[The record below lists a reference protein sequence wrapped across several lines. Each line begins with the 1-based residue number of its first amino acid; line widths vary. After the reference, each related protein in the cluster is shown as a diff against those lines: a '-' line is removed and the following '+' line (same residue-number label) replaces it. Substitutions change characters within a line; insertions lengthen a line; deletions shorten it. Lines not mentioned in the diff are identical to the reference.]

1 MTIAPRR
8 LPATAGRAAVAF
20 LLGSALLLTTAA
32 CSSSDS
38 EPAASASIS
47 ASASVAAGSSASSTS
62 GGPGEA
68 TQIADATDASTPPTV
83 PSDGAPAS
91 AAGPAADPTTT
102 VAPVSTAGPVPSTGD
117 INQEVPAV
125 ELTTNTPV
133 PLDGTADFGGSVT
146 ATLTEVSAV
155 DATARVPGEISGPA
169 LAVTVQIQNS
179 SADPI
184 GLDNVTVNLDT
195 KDGSPASPLT
205 TEPAA
210 PLSGV
215 LLPGETRSGVYVF
228 TVPAE
233 SRAGVGITVLYS
245 TGAPIVLFQGDAP

>member
-1 MTIAPRR
+1 MKTSLRR
-8 LPATAGRAAVAF
+8 LPATAGRA
-20 LLGSALLLTTAA
+20 SIALLLGGALLLGTAA
-32 CSSSDS
+32 CSSDSDTAATS
-38 EPAASASIS
+38 QSAASATGS
-47 ASASVAAGSSASSTS
+47 AASGSAAAGS
-62 GGPGEA
+62 
-68 TQIADATDASTPPTV
+68 TDASPSAETTGSSAAPTV

-91 AAGPAADPTTT
+91 AAGPSADPTSTA
-102 VAPVSTAGPVPSTGD
+102 APVSTAGPVPSTGD

-125 ELTTNTPV
+125 ELTTNAPV

-146 ATLTEVSAV
+146 ATLTDVSAI

-169 LAVTVQIQNS
+169 LSVTVEIKND
-179 SADPI
+179 SAEPI

-195 KDGSPASPLT
+195 KDGSPASPVT

-228 TVPAE
+228 TLSAE

-245 TGAPIVLFQGDAP
+245 TDAPIVLFSGDAP

>member
-1 MTIAPRR
+1 MNAPQRR
-8 LPATAGRAAVAF
+8 HPAGRAVIA
-20 LLGSALLLTTAA
+20 LLMGSALLLTSAA
-32 CSSSDS
+32 CTTSSSDES
-38 EPAASASIS
+38 SSASPTS
-47 ASASVAAGSSASSTS
+47 AAAGSAASSTS

-68 TQIADATDASTPPTV
+68 SQIPDATDSSAPPTV

-91 AAGPAADPTTT
+91 AAGPSADPTTT
-102 VAPVSTAGPVPSTGD
+102 AAPVSTSGPVPSTGD

-125 ELTTNTPV
+125 ELGTNAPV
-133 PLDGTADFGGSVT
+133 ALDGTADFGGDVT
-146 ATLTEVSAV
+146 ATLADVRAV

-195 KDGSPASPLT
+195 RDGSPASAVT

-245 TGAPIVLFQGDAP
+245 TGSPIVLFQGDAP

>member
-1 MTIAPRR
+1 MTTPQRR
-8 LPATAGRAAVAF
+8 STATAGRTAMAF
-20 LLGSALLLTTAA
+20 LLGGALLLTSAA
-32 CSSSDS
+32 CTSAGEESAAAQSSSN
-38 EPAASASIS
+38 
-47 ASASVAAGSSASSTS
+47 SSAADSAAPSTS

-68 TQIADATDASTPPTV
+68 TQIPAEESAPPTV

-91 AAGPAADPTTT
+91 AAGPATDPATT
-102 VAPVSTAGPVPSTGD
+102 APPVSTAGPVPSTGD

-125 ELTTNTPV
+125 ELTTNAPV
-133 PLDGTADFGGSVT
+133 PLDGTADFGGSVS

-155 DATARVPGEISGPA
+155 DATARIPGEISGPA

-195 KDGSPASPLT
+195 KDGTPASPIT

-228 TVPAE
+228 TLPAE

>member
-1 MTIAPRR
+1 MTTPQRR
-8 LPATAGRAAVAF
+8 STATAGRTAMAF
-20 LLGSALLLTTAA
+20 LLGGALLLTSAA
-32 CSSSDS
+32 CTSAGEESAAAQSSSN
-38 EPAASASIS
+38 
-47 ASASVAAGSSASSTS
+47 SSAADSAAPSTS

-68 TQIADATDASTPPTV
+68 TQIPAEVSAPPTV

-91 AAGPAADPTTT
+91 AAGPATDPTTT
-102 VAPVSTAGPVPSTGD
+102 APPVSTAGPVPSTGD

-125 ELTTNTPV
+125 ELTTNAPV
-133 PLDGTADFGGSVT
+133 PLDGTADFGGSVS

-155 DATARVPGEISGPA
+155 DATARIPGEISGPA

-195 KDGSPASPLT
+195 KDGTPASPIT

-228 TVPAE
+228 TLPAE